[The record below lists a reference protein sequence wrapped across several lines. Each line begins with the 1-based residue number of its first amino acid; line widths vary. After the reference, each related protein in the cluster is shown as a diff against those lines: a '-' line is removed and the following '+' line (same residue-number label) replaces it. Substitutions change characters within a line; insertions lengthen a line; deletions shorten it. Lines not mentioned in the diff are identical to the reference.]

1 MAIGINDLKK
11 LSLKVKVLIVCLF
24 YIILSYLYFMLY
36 LQGALDKH
44 ETLNTRLTGLQ
55 HQVTEKEKMVAQID
69 SYRREVNALK
79 EAFKQALM
87 MLPNQKEIPEL
98 LLAVANAGRSSGVD
112 FLIFE
117 PKVPAKKPPETNPA
131 AAKPAAPKPAAPAS
145 KPAAV
150 KGQPPKPVE
159 PEKFYEDL
167 PIKVQLA
174 GGFQNTLSFFE
185 QVARLPRI
193 VNIEDITMGDS
204 KDVKG
209 RGRVMKTSCT
219 VKTYMFVDKK

>member
-11 LSLKVKVLIVCLF
+11 LSPKVKALLICLF
-24 YIILSYLYFMLY
+24 YIVLGYLYFMLY

-44 ETLNTRLTGLQ
+44 GALRTKLTGLQ
-55 HQVTEKEKMVAQID
+55 QQVTEKEKVAAQLD
-69 SYRREVNALK
+69 SYRREVNTLK

-98 LLAVANAGRSSGVD
+98 LLSVANAGRRSGVD

-117 PKVPAKKPPETNPA
+117 PKLPAKNPPETNPA
-131 AAKPAAPKPAAPAS
+131 AAKPAAPKPAAPPPKTAG
-145 KPAAV
+145 V
-150 KGQPPKPVE
+150 NGQPPKAVE
-159 PEKFYEDL
+159 QEKFYEDL